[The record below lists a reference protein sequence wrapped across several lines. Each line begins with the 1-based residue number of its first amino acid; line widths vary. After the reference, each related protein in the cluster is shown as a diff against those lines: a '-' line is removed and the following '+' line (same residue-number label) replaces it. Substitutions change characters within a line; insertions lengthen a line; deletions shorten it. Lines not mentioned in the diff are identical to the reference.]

1 MIAVVTSPSAS
12 MPAKK
17 SPRLRSQRA
26 PGSRRSATQK
36 RMPPAPRRRMKRE
49 DRERQIVEEA
59 VRYFSEVG
67 FTGET
72 RELARRLQITQ
83 PALFKYF
90 ATKDALI
97 ERVYQHVYVNRWNPK
112 WQRLLTD
119 RTLPLKQRM
128 LAFYK
133 DYARAILSP
142 EWIRLF
148 MFSGLKDAA
157 INQRY
162 LRLVRDRVFVPICI
176 ELRAHLQLPSVRQQP
191 LTEVEIE
198 LVRALNEKIFYLGVR
213 KWIYQTPVPDNALDI
228 VEAEVEAFFEGV
240 PRVVSDLI
248 R

>member
-1 MIAVVTSPSAS
+1 
-12 MPAKK
+12 MPTAKAK
-17 SPRLRSQRA
+17 S
-26 PGSRRSATQK
+26 RSAQPKNATPRAQ
-36 RMPPAPRRRMKRE
+36 RSAPLQRPASTPRRRMKRA

-90 ATKDALI
+90 ETKDALI
-97 ERVYQHVYVNRWNPK
+97 ERVYQHVYVNRWNPG
-112 WQRLLTD
+112 WQALLTD
-119 RTLPLKQRM
+119 RSIPLKQRM

-133 DYARAILSP
+133 DYAQAILSR

-162 LRLVRDRVFVPICI
+162 LRLVRDRVFVPICV
-176 ELRAHLQLPSVRQQP
+176 ELRAHLQLPNVKQQP
-191 LTEVEIE
+191 LTEIEIE

-240 PRVVSDLI
+240 PRVVSNLI
-248 R
+248 EPA

>member
-1 MIAVVTSPSAS
+1 
-12 MPAKK
+12 
-17 SPRLRSQRA
+17 
-26 PGSRRSATQK
+26 
-36 RMPPAPRRRMKRE
+36 MKRE

-59 VRYFSEVG
+59 VRYFSEVA

-72 RELARRLQITQ
+72 REHARRLHITQ

-97 ERVYQHVYVNRWNPK
+97 ERVYQHVYVNRWNPG
-112 WQRLLTD
+112 WQKLLTD
-119 RTLPLKQRM
+119 RSMPLKQRM

-133 DYARAILSP
+133 DYAQAILSR

-157 INQRY
+157 INHRY

-176 ELRAHLQLPSVRQQP
+176 ELRAHLQLPSVKKRP

-213 KWIYQTPVPDNALDI
+213 KWIYQTQVPDNALDI

-240 PRVVSDLI
+240 PHVVGNLI